1 MLGKRFIWWNFNICI
16 YQILLLKLLIESN
29 SCNIKNKLIL
39 SILKESLL
47 IKKKKKNTRAH
58 TIFSKYKY
66 KIRSLC

>member
-39 SILKESLL
+39 SILKESHFFYL
-47 IKKKKKNTRAH
+47 KKKKNEH
-58 TIFSKYKY
+58 TIFPKYKY